1 MRAKRA
7 IKKEKNNILKNIITV
22 IILGAII
29 VWILSIAPNYKKT
42 GLEDKLNLVINSSNV
57 TKSLKNDIWI
67 DENNTIYISQDD
79 VKNFFDNNIYYDE
92 QYNQIITTSD
102 KKVAVIGIG
111 KTDIQV
117 NSGND
122 KIYAPIIEKDGKY
135 YLPFSELDDVYNT
148 KTSYIKEGNTIVIE
162 SLDRELNGANA
173 RKNVNVKALDTI
185 FSYTVDKINKG
196 DNVYI
201 LEKQDKWTKVR
212 TAKGKIGYIKTSNL
226 VNEYNIREAITEE
239 KQIQG
244 KVSLVWDYYS
254 EYVSAP
260 NREGTS
266 IEGVNVVSPSF
277 YTIEKLGKGEM
288 ETNVGDEGKAYIEWA
303 HNNGYKVWPIV
314 SNNSMI
320 DTTSEIMKDYK
331 LREKLINNIVD
342 NAVAD
347 GVDGINIDF
356 ENMYAEDK
364 DLFTRFL
371 IELAPRLREVG
382 MVLSVDVTAPD
393 GSDTW
398 SKCFDR
404 YNIGQVVD
412 YIIFMAYDQYGASSP
427 KEGTT
432 AGADWVEA
440 NVKKFLGQEGV
451 EAEKLVLGMPFYTR
465 LWKEENGEI
474 TSNVL
479 AMNEVNEYIPESAN
493 KEWNEELKQYY
504 VEYIQDGVTYKIW
517 IEDEESIKAK
527 FDIMNRYQLAGAAY
541 WEKDRETDTLWSIIK
556 QELEK

>member
-173 RKNVNVKALDTI
+173 RKNVNVKVLDTI

-347 GVDGINIDF
+347 GVD
-356 ENMYAEDK
+356 
-364 DLFTRFL
+364 
-371 IELAPRLREVG
+371 
-382 MVLSVDVTAPD
+382 
-393 GSDTW
+393 
-398 SKCFDR
+398 
-404 YNIGQVVD
+404 
-412 YIIFMAYDQYGASSP
+412 
-427 KEGTT
+427 
-432 AGADWVEA
+432 
-440 NVKKFLGQEGV
+440 
-451 EAEKLVLGMPFYTR
+451 
-465 LWKEENGEI
+465 
-474 TSNVL
+474 
-479 AMNEVNEYIPESAN
+479 
-493 KEWNEELKQYY
+493 
-504 VEYIQDGVTYKIW
+504 
-517 IEDEESIKAK
+517 
-527 FDIMNRYQLAGAAY
+527 
-541 WEKDRETDTLWSIIK
+541 
-556 QELEK
+556 

>member
-173 RKNVNVKALDTI
+173 RKNVNVKVLDTI

>member
-148 KTSYIKEGNTIVIE
+148 KTSYIKEENTIVIE

-173 RKNVNVKALDTI
+173 RKNVNVKVLDTI

-427 KEGTT
+427 QEGTT